1 MILMNIHI
9 RGYMMNKWK
18 IGNIEPFWDEQYKD
32 LNYYKV
38 VHNNP
43 QDMERWRKQGYT
55 HPDELFTG
63 AMCPHGEKH
72 PTWSHKI
79 VEWLEKDFDWK
90 DIGLNY
96 YRMETGVILPS
107 HADLYQ
113 EYTKKF
119 NLTQRQA
126 ERVLLLLEDW
136 KPGHY
141 LEVDGEAVVNWEAG
155 DWVWWP
161 GDMEHAASNIGPEYR
176 YSLQLTGHK

>member
-1 MILMNIHI
+1 MNIHT
-9 RGYMMNKWK
+9 RDYMMSKFRL
-18 IGNIEPFWDEQYKD
+18 GSIEPFWDEQYKD

-43 QDMERWRKQGYT
+43 QDMKRWRKEGYT

-72 PTWSHKI
+72 PSWTSKI
-79 VEWLEKDFDWK
+79 VEWLEKDFGWK
-90 DIGLNY
+90 DIGANF
-96 YRMETGVILPS
+96 YRMETGVILPT

-119 NLTQRQA
+119 NLTQRQS

-141 LEVDGEAVVNWEAG
+141 LEVNGKPIVDWKAG
-155 DWVWWP
+155 YWVWWP
-161 GDMEHAASNIGPEYR
+161 GDMEHAASNIGIDYR
-176 YSLQLTGHK
+176 YSLQLTGHI